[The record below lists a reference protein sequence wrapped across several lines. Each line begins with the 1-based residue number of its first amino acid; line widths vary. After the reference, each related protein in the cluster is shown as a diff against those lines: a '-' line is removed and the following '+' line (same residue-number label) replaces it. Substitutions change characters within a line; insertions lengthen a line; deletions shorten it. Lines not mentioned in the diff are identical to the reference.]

1 YCCHKIDKRISE
13 LLKKNS
19 KKRLR
24 KRQLQAKA
32 EAEGD
37 FSYLKK
43 KTPQAPVINGHRQ
56 PTLPKV
62 DDNSLLPP
70 YPLSQKPT
78 LPEPVRMN
86 LPPHGQNSAGLQGLQ
101 INRSDTNNHQP
112 YKNNAKVSYQLPGSE
127 YPQHPKRP
135 QFYTRKTPAPGI
147 PQRGY
152 NNLAA
157 MSEPIPQIHVTR
169 SEPTSPIH
177 SAISE
182 PIPKLYVGRSNHVPQ
197 IDVARSEPIP
207 QIDVTSNPVPQV
219 NVAMSEPIPL
229 VPQSIPQAYATKFEP
244 VYQASITTSQS
255 IPSIELQSTFQQQ
268 IKPIEASYDCV
279 DIIDNYHSYS
289 KSGVNNYNNHVNN
302 NYPDKNNYN
311 YNSNNYAENSFN
323 NYNGNNYTNNNYN
336 NFSQPIVDVERHH
349 ENNFTSSSQSHQ
361 LPNQTALPVNQSMY
375 DYTQQ
380 QGSSKVI
387 EEEYYYAQ

>member
-13 LLKKNS
+13 LLKKNT

-37 FSYLKK
+37 FSHLKK
-43 KTPQAPVINGHRQ
+43 KKSAQTLVINDHRQ

-62 DDNSLLPP
+62 DNLLPSH
-70 YPLSQKPT
+70 PLSQKPT
-78 LPEPVRMN
+78 LPEPVRKN
-86 LPPHGQNSAGLQGLQ
+86 FPPNGQNSAGFQGLQISRSNTPNHPPHGQNSAGLQGLQ
-101 INRSDTNNHQP
+101 INRSDTNNNNHLP
-112 YKNNAKVSYQLPGSE
+112 YKNNAKVSYKLPGPG
-127 YPQHPKRP
+127 YPQHPQRP
-135 QFYTRKTPAPGI
+135 QLYTRKTPAPGII

-169 SEPTSPIH
+169 SEPTSQIH
-177 SAISE
+177 AAISE
-182 PIPKLYVGRSNHVPQ
+182 PIPKIYVGRSEHIPQ
-197 IDVARSEPIP
+197 VDAAISEPIPKIYVARSEPIP
-207 QIDVTSNPVPQV
+207 QINVAKSEPIPQINVTMSDPVPQV

-229 VPQSIPQAYATKFEP
+229 VPQSIPQAYATKFKP

-255 IPSIELQSTFQQQ
+255 IPSIELQSTSQQQ
-268 IKPIEASYDCV
+268 TKSVGASYDCV

-289 KSGVNNYNNHVNN
+289 ES
-302 NYPDKNNYN
+302 
-311 YNSNNYAENSFN
+311 
-323 NYNGNNYTNNNYN
+323 
-336 NFSQPIVDVERHH
+336 VDVERRH
-349 ENNFTSSSQSHQ
+349 ENNFASSSQSHQ
-361 LPNQTALPVNQSMY
+361 LPNQTALQVEQSMY
-375 DYTQQ
+375 DYTQ

-387 EEEYYYAQ
+387 EEEYFYAQ